1 MKGASQIEDFYTA
14 KRFNDAR
21 LHAAIV
27 KRIVMGNV
35 VIDQEKVSDCDLRG
49 ARGEDREGEPHPW
62 EEESG
67 STEIDCWTRRWS
79 PTESRLSSGDQHPL
93 LVDGG

>member
-35 VIDQEKVSDCDLRG
+35 VIDQEKVAITFPEGPGQFEAIAIYEAQGGKIAKVSLIRG
-49 ARGEDREGEPHPW
+49 KKSLDPPR
-62 EEESG
+62 
-67 STEIDCWTRRWS
+67 
-79 PTESRLSSGDQHPL
+79 
-93 LVDGG
+93 